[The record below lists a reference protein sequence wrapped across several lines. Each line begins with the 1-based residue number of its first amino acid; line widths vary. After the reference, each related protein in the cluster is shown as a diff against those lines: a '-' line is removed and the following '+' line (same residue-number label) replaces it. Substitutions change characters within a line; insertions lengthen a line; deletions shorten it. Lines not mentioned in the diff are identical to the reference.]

1 MIRPGRSG
9 DAALT
14 SQSHPMTHPIDTD
27 VLVAGG
33 GIAGLA
39 GALGAARAG
48 MRVRLFEQTARLAEV
63 GAGLQLG
70 PNAVRVL
77 ADWGLLDA
85 LRDVAAFPDAL
96 VVRDAP
102 SGAELGR
109 LRLGNR
115 AQALYG
121 QPYATVHRA
130 DLHALLWQAVAAQP
144 GVELGLARAVLGWQA
159 SEDHVVARLT
169 DSAAVS
175 GRLLLGCDGLWSRVR
190 APLLGDELPVPT
202 GHIAYRGLV
211 DQSGLPPTQRQRDVM
226 AWLGPR
232 MHAVCY
238 PVRRGEHLN
247 VVVIVQGR
255 LDSDVQNWSHAA
267 DPADLR
273 AAMGRVA
280 PALDAV
286 LQGVPQWLRWPLFE
300 RPVITG
306 PEAHG
311 SGRVALL
318 GDAAHPMRPY
328 LAQGAAMALEDAWS
342 LGRLLAQQPGALADP
357 APLLRGWANERWPR
371 NAWVQARSRRNG
383 RVFHL
388 LPPLSWGRNL
398 AMAVLGERLL
408 DVPALYGGPPS
419 PCA

>member
-1 MIRPGRSG
+1 M
-9 DAALT
+9 
-14 SQSHPMTHPIDTD
+14 DTE

-39 GALGAARAG
+39 AALAAARAG
-48 MRVRLFEQTARLAEV
+48 LSVRLFEQTERLAEV

-77 ADWGLLDA
+77 AEWGLLDA
-85 LRDVAAFPDAL
+85 LREVAAFPDAL

-102 SGAELGR
+102 GGAELGR
-109 LRLGNR
+109 LRLGER
-115 AQALYG
+115 ARARYG
-121 QPYATVHRA
+121 HPYATVHRA
-130 DLHALLWQAVAAQP
+130 DLHTLLWRAAAAQAQ
-144 GVELGLARAVLGWQA
+144 VELALGRTVLGWQA
-159 SEDHVVARLT
+159 DEG
-169 DSAAVS
+169 AVSVHLSNGATTS

-190 APLLGDELPVPT
+190 VPLLGDTMPVPT

-211 DQSGLPPTQRQRDVM
+211 DQSGLPAAQRQRDVV
-226 AWLGPR
+226 AWLGPK

-247 VVVIVQGR
+247 VVVIVHGA
-255 LDSDVQNWSHAA
+255 LDGDMQNWSHAA
-267 DPADLR
+267 DVADLR

-280 PALDAV
+280 PGLDAV
-286 LQGVPQWLRWPLFE
+286 LHAVPQWLRWPLFE
-300 RPVITG
+300 RPLITG
-306 PEAHG
+306 PQAHG

-357 APLLRGWANERWPR
+357 TPVLRGWANERWPR

-383 RVFHL
+383 RIFHL
-388 LPPLSWGRNL
+388 LPPMSWGRNL
-398 AMAVLGERLL
+398 AMAALGERLL
-408 DVPALYGGPPS
+408 DVPRLYGGL
-419 PCA
+419 ATD

>member
-1 MIRPGRSG
+1 
-9 DAALT
+9 
-14 SQSHPMTHPIDTD
+14 MTNPTDTE

-39 GALGAARAG
+39 AALAATRAG
-48 MRVRLFEQTARLAEV
+48 LSVRLFEQTERLAEV

-77 ADWGLLDA
+77 AEWGLFDA
-85 LRDVAAFPDAL
+85 LREVAAFPDAL

-102 SGAELGR
+102 GGAELGR
-109 LRLGNR
+109 LRLGER
-115 AQALYG
+115 ARARYG
-121 QPYATVHRA
+121 HPYATVHRA
-130 DLHALLWQAVAAQP
+130 DLHTLLWQALASQP
-144 GVELGLARAVLGWQA
+144 QVQVELGRTVLGWQA
-159 SEDHVVARLT
+159 DEGL
-169 DSAAVS
+169 VS
-175 GRLLLGCDGLWSRVR
+175 VQLSDGEGAHGRLLLGCDGLWSRVR
-190 APLLGDELPVPT
+190 VPLLGDTLPVPT

-211 DQSGLPPTQRQRDVM
+211 DQSARPAAQRQRDVV
-226 AWLGPR
+226 AWLGPK

-238 PVRRGEHLN
+238 PVRRGEQLN
-247 VVVIVQGR
+247 VVVIVQGA
-255 LDSDVQNWSHAA
+255 LDGDVQNWSHAA
-267 DPADLR
+267 DTADLR

-342 LGRLLAQQPGALADP
+342 LGRQLQAQPGALADP
-357 APLLRGWANERWPR
+357 APLLHTWAQARWPR

-383 RVFHL
+383 HIFHL

-408 DVPALYGGPPS
+408 DVPRLYGG
-419 PCA
+419 

>member
-1 MIRPGRSG
+1 
-9 DAALT
+9 
-14 SQSHPMTHPIDTD
+14 MTPSSTTRVPAD

-39 GALGAARAG
+39 TAVAAARAG
-48 MRVRLFEQTARLAEV
+48 LGVRLFEQTARLAEV

-77 ADWGLLDA
+77 ADWGLLEA
-85 LRDVAAFPDAL
+85 LRSVAAFPEAL

-102 SGAELGR
+102 GGAELGR
-109 LRLGNR
+109 LRLGER
-115 AQALYG
+115 ARSLYG

-130 DLHALLWQAVAAQP
+130 DLHSLLWQAAASEA
-144 GVELGLARAVLGWQA
+144 GVELALGHTVLGWQA
-159 SEDHVVARLT
+159 DAERVRLQLSGGDT
-169 DSAAVS
+169 DA

-190 APLLGDELPVPT
+190 VPLLGDDLPQPT

-211 DQSGLPPTQRQRDVM
+211 DQSGLPPAQRQHNVV

-232 MHAVCY
+232 MHAVSY

-247 VVVIVQGR
+247 VVVIVHGR
-255 LDSDVQNWSHAA
+255 LDGDVQNWSHAA

-280 PALDAV
+280 PALDVV
-286 LQGVPQWLRWPLFE
+286 LRGVPQWLRWPLFE
-300 RPVITG
+300 RPVISG

-311 SGRVALL
+311 GGRVALL

-342 LGRLLAQQPGALADP
+342 LGRLLTEQPGALADP
-357 APLLRGWANERWPR
+357 APLLRQWAAQRWPR

-383 RVFHL
+383 RIFHL
-388 LPPLSWGRNL
+388 VPPMSWGRNL

-408 DVPALYGGPPS
+408 DVPQLYSGPPS
-419 PCA
+419 A

>member
-1 MIRPGRSG
+1 MTSSTPSPK
-9 DAALT
+9 DA
-14 SQSHPMTHPIDTD
+14 D

-39 GALGAARAG
+39 AALAAARAG
-48 MRVRLFEQTARLAEV
+48 LSVRLFEQTARLAEV

-77 ADWGLLDA
+77 AEWGLLDA
-85 LRDVAAFPDAL
+85 LREVAAFPDAL

-102 SGAELGR
+102 GGTELGR
-109 LRLGNR
+109 LRLGER
-115 AQALYG
+115 AQTRYG
-121 QPYATVHRA
+121 HPYATVHRA
-130 DLHALLWQAVAAQP
+130 DLHGLLWQAVAAQP
-144 GVELGLARAVLGWQA
+144 QAQTCLGHTVLGWAQ
-159 SEDHVVARLT
+159 EGDGVALELSHGAT
-169 DSAAVS
+169 AS

-190 APLLGDELPVPT
+190 VPLLGDALPVAT

-211 DQSGLPPTQRQRDVM
+211 DQSGMPAAQRQRDVV

-247 VVVIVQGR
+247 VVVIVHGS
-255 LDSDVQNWSHAA
+255 LADDVQNWSHAA
-267 DPADLR
+267 EVGELR

-286 LQGVPQWLRWPLFE
+286 LTAVPQWLRWPLFE
-300 RPVITG
+300 RPIITG
-306 PEAHG
+306 PQAHG
-311 SGRVALL
+311 AGRVALL

-328 LAQGAAMALEDAWS
+328 LAQGAAMALEDART
-342 LGRLLAQQPGALADP
+342 LGHLLAQQPGALADP
-357 APLLRGWANERWPR
+357 GPLLRDWAQRRWPR

-383 RVFHL
+383 RIFHL
-388 LPPLSWGRNL
+388 QPPFSWGRNL
-398 AMAVLGERLL
+398 AMALLGERLL
-408 DVPALYGGPPS
+408 DVPRLYGGPL
-419 PCA
+419 AA

>member
-1 MIRPGRSG
+1 M
-9 DAALT
+9 
-14 SQSHPMTHPIDTD
+14 DTD

-48 MRVRLFEQTARLAEV
+48 LSVRLFEQTARLAEV

-102 SGAELGR
+102 GGAELGR

-115 AQALYG
+115 AQARYG

-144 GVELGLARAVLGWQA
+144 EVELGLGRTVLGWQA
-159 SEDHVVARLT
+159 SEDKVVAQLT
-169 DSAAVS
+169 DNATAS
-175 GRLLLGCDGLWSRVR
+175 GHLLLGCDGLWSRVR
-190 APLLGDELPVPT
+190 TPLLGDELPVPT

-211 DQSGLPPTQRQRDVM
+211 DQSGLPPAQRQRDVV

-255 LDSDVQNWSHAA
+255 LDGDVQNWSHAA

-280 PALDAV
+280 PALESV
-286 LQGVPQWLRWPLFE
+286 LQAVPQWLRWPLFE

-306 PEAHG
+306 PQAHG
-311 SGRVALL
+311 GGRVALL

-328 LAQGAAMALEDAWS
+328 LAQGAAMALEDAWG
-342 LGRLLAQQPGALADP
+342 LGRLLAGQAGALAAP
-357 APLLRGWANERWPR
+357 AGLLRQWADQRWSR

-383 RVFHL
+383 RIFHL
-388 LPPLSWGRNL
+388 VPPLSWGRNL

-408 DVPALYGGPPS
+408 DVPALYSGPPS
-419 PCA
+419 A

>member
-1 MIRPGRSG
+1 VASKL
-9 DAALT
+9 AA
-14 SQSHPMTHPIDTD
+14 QCHPMTTPIDTE

-39 GALGAARAG
+39 GALAVARAG
-48 MRVRLFEQTARLAEV
+48 LNVRLFEQTERLAEV

-77 ADWGLLDA
+77 AEWGLLDA
-85 LRDVAAFPDAL
+85 LREVAAYPEAL

-102 SGAELGR
+102 GGAELGR
-109 LRLGNR
+109 LRLGER
-115 AQALYG
+115 AQARYG
-121 QPYATVHRA
+121 HPYATVHRA
-130 DLHALLWQAVAAQP
+130 DLHTLLWQAAVGQP
-144 GVELGLARAVLGWQA
+144 QVELALGRAVLGWQA
-159 SEDHVVARLT
+159 GKG
-169 DSAAVS
+169 AVSVQLSNGAGAS

-190 APLLGDELPVPT
+190 VPLLGDDMPVPT
-202 GHIAYRGLV
+202 GHVAYRGLV
-211 DQSGLPPTQRQRDVM
+211 DQSDVPPAQRQRDVV
-226 AWLGPR
+226 AWLGPK

-247 VVVIVQGR
+247 VVVIVQGA
-255 LDSDVQNWSHAA
+255 LDGDVQNWSHAA
-267 DPADLR
+267 EVADLR

-286 LQGVPQWLRWPLFE
+286 LGAVPQWLRWPLFE
-300 RPVITG
+300 RPIITG
-306 PEAHG
+306 PRAHG

-342 LGRLLAQQPGALADP
+342 LGRLLAHQPGVLAHP
-357 APLLRGWANERWPR
+357 EPLLRGWAEQRWPR

-383 RVFHL
+383 RIFHL
-388 LPPLSWGRNL
+388 LPPMSWGRNL
-398 AMAVLGERLL
+398 AMATLGESLL
-408 DVPALYGGPPS
+408 DVPRLYSGP
-419 PCA
+419 AAA